1 MEIRT
6 GQIGVFKNEQ
16 FNLVVQ
22 DYPSCRLI
30 IRKEEITIVQKN
42 IGFKEYAKSIFILD
56 ITCPEIDSAFN
67 VFTYCTYKN
76 FKFQVTDISKN
87 NKVRIWPSI
96 EAQSYFGDYAR
107 HGHDPHLDVEKGELE
122 EIWEER
128 SPIEGFKFDVNPIFY
143 IKSNG
148 NL

>member
-6 GQIGVFKNEQ
+6 GQFGIFKNEQ

-30 IRKEEITIVQKN
+30 IRKEEISNVQKK

-56 ITCPEIDSAFN
+56 IACTEIDSAFN
-67 VFTYCTYKN
+67 VITYCSYKN
-76 FKFQVTDISKN
+76 FKFQATEISKN
-87 NKVRIWPSI
+87 NKIRIWPSI
-96 EAQSYFGDYAR
+96 EAQSHFGDYTR
-107 HGHDPHLDVEKGELE
+107 HGYDPYLDVEESELV

-128 SPIEGFKFDVNPIFY
+128 SPIEGFKFDVESIFY
-143 IKSNG
+143 IKAV
-148 NL
+148 

>member
-6 GQIGVFKNEQ
+6 GQFGVFKNEQ

-30 IRKEEITIVQKN
+30 IRNEEITDLQKN
-42 IGFKEYAKSIFILD
+42 IGFKEYSKSIFILD
-56 ITCPEIDSAFN
+56 ISCINIDSAFN

-76 FKFQVTDISKN
+76 FKYQATEISKN
-87 NKVRIWPSI
+87 NKIRIWPSV
-96 EAQSYFGDYAR
+96 EAQAHFGDYAR
-107 HGHDPHLDVEKGELE
+107 HGYDPHLDVEESELE

-128 SPIEGFKFDVNPIFY
+128 LPIEGFKFDVEPIFY
-143 IKSNG
+143 IKAV
-148 NL
+148 